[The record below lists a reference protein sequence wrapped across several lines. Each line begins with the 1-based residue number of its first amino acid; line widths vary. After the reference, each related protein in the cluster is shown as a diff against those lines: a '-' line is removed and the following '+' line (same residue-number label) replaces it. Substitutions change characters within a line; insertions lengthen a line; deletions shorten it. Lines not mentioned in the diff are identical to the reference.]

1 MTDQP
6 KRTNYWMWAALIL
19 CAVAV
24 LQTWRANDARQ
35 ELANHESSDSVL
47 LKSSQDLYR
56 LSTSLVDT
64 AEMKLK
70 ASEDIRKAESRAFT
84 ARITDLVTQKNN
96 LSYLY
101 ANVAFKI
108 IPASTARLDSIQQG
122 LYGPA
127 TNDST
132 HTIPLEYSRH
142 LTGDALRLPIVESM
156 LTNTEQQLD
165 EWKGHY
171 TRMEGSYKVDLE
183 TAGQVIRENRE
194 TMDGMMENAEK
205 MQGVINEQ
213 ERKFRRQRRRERIME
228 AAIVVGIVI
237 LAL

>member
-6 KRTNYWMWAALIL
+6 KRTNLWMWAALIL

-35 ELANHESSDSVL
+35 ELANHETYDSVL

-56 LSTSLVDT
+56 LSTRMVDT

-70 ASEDIRKAESRAFT
+70 ASEDLRQAQARAFT
-84 ARITDLVTQKNN
+84 ARITDLVTDNKQLRRMHAKVNT
-96 LSYLY
+96 ST
-101 ANVAFKI
+101 
-108 IPASTARLDSIQQG
+108 ASTSRLDSIQHS

-127 TNDST
+127 PDDST
-132 HTIPLEYSRH
+132 HTIPLEYSRQ
-142 LTGDALRLPIVESM
+142 LTGDALRLPIVEIM

-183 TAGQVIRENRE
+183 TAGQVIRENQE
-194 TMDGMMENAEK
+194 TMDGMMDNAEK
-205 MQGVINEQ
+205 MQGELNNQ
-213 ERKFRRQRRRERIME
+213 DRKFRRQRRKERVIE
-228 AAIVVGIVI
+228 VAIVVGIVI